1 MCKSEIV
8 YLEKKKEIN
17 KEKSKQRQ
25 KTEKTGT
32 YIHYTMEN
40 TGQSLFTAEHLAQQ
54 IVTARNIALY
64 TRTRTNRAVEAK

>member
-8 YLEKKKEIN
+8 YLGKKERK
-17 KEKSKQRQ
+17 KEKSNKGKIQ
-25 KTEKTGT
+25 KTGT

-40 TGQSLFTAEHLAQQ
+40 AGQSVFTAEHLAQQ
-54 IVTARNIALY
+54 IVTARNIAPY